1 MRHIT
6 RSEERLINKKLH
18 STVEN
23 FKPVRMESSIFNQT
37 FSEFFNETSTKEI
50 EEKVKEIT
58 IRLKEW
64 KFNGSQKG
72 EEIIY
77 GVGVDL
83 HIFISYLFD
92 LNKELSIS
100 VIKLLIVS

>member
-1 MRHIT
+1 
-6 RSEERLINKKLH
+6 
-18 STVEN
+18 
-23 FKPVRMESSIFNQT
+23 MESSIFNQT
-37 FSEFFNETSTKEI
+37 FSEFFNETSTKDI

-58 IRLKEW
+58 ARLKNW

-77 GVGVDL
+77 EVGVDM

-92 LNKELSIS
+92 INKELSIS
-100 VIKLLIVS
+100 MIKLLIVS